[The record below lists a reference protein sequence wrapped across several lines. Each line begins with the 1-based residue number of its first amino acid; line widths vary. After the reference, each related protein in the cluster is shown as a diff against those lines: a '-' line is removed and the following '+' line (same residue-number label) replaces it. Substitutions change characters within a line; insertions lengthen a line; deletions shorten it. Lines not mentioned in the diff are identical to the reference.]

1 MPLILLFGFAICV
14 KAKRAHK
21 SFILGCPKERAT
33 ATFSLPCFPQKNLSA
48 LCKLPSCSLS
58 QNYQDFNIL
67 ESSTTAKVN
76 WNGLKCWKA
85 WGGSGGL
92 FVVFVKRWRRWRTPA
107 YNQLSVVLRK
117 QGSHLEIV
125 LAVLSLS
132 DPDKRKSSLN
142 TAKTECSSHSI
153 VVVFQRCCTVFGS
166 QKCTEAPK
174 HHYNSCEDSSLTQA
188 VTMHEWLSKVQED
201 GMLIPFQSEAFD
213 ITTVASS
220 ASFPCVLKA
229 YS

>member
-174 HHYNSCEDSSLTQA
+174 APLQLVWRLQSDTSSYNAWVTEQSARRWHADTFPIWSIWYHYCCFQCKLSLCT
-188 VTMHEWLSKVQED
+188 
-201 GMLIPFQSEAFD
+201 
-213 ITTVASS
+213 
-220 ASFPCVLKA
+220 
-229 YS
+229 